1 MPYIAQIGRKSC
13 EAELS
18 ALAKRLNG
26 MDGGPGL
33 LNYAITSL
41 ILRTQ
46 ALKGYKDMNA
56 VIGVLACCQLEVYRR
71 VVAPYEQKKIEEA
84 GDVY

>member
-56 VIGVLACCQLEVYRR
+56 VMGVLACCQMELYRR
-71 VVAPYEQKKIEEA
+71 VIGPYETKKAAENGE
-84 GDVY
+84 VY

>member
-71 VVAPYEQKKIEEA
+71 VVAPYESKKIEEA